1 METAPDYTAS
11 KMGSRLFGWLLLA
24 VIVLILLSVAVN
36 VGGRLLGPLIARGG
50 HSDSTHG
57 YEIIIGNNVLS
68 IPANMIRFSNQ
79 RRDGVT
85 RRLDLYARWPGLTGY
100 TERDR
105 AIFNLLTSKR
115 HLIFMSI
122 EQRTMSRD
130 MSGRYLA
137 IYAELID
144 PNGETAP
151 GNLTVHRFLESSGY
165 KGEEL
170 VLSDPSSGK
179 PEFVA
184 RCLADSGAESFNSC
198 ERDVQFGR
206 DLQIL
211 YRFPRSMLGEWK
223 SLDKA
228 IVDFANAHL
237 LGNDTKQID

>member
-11 KMGSRLFGWLLLA
+11 KTSNRLFGWLLLA
-24 VIVLILLSVAVN
+24 VVALVLLSVAVN

-50 HSDSTHG
+50 HSASTQA

-79 RRDGVT
+79 RRGGVT
-85 RRLDLYARWPGLTGY
+85 GRLDLYARWPGLTGY

-105 AIFNLLTSKR
+105 AIFNLLTPKR

-130 MSGRYLA
+130 MSGRYLP

-144 PNGETAP
+144 PDGEAAP
-151 GNLTVHRFLESSGY
+151 GNLTAHRFLENSGY

-170 VLSDPSSGK
+170 LLSDTGSGK

-184 RCLADSGAESFNSC
+184 RCLADSAAESFNSC

-211 YRFPRSMLGEWK
+211 YRFPRSMLGDWK
-223 SLDKA
+223 LLDKA
-228 IVDFANAHL
+228 VVDFANTHL
-237 LGNDTKQID
+237 LDGKRTG

>member
-1 METAPDYTAS
+1 SSQMERAPDYTAS
-11 KMGSRLFGWLLLA
+11 KMGNRLFGWLLLA
-24 VIVLILLSVAVN
+24 VVALALLSIAVN
-36 VGGRLLGPLIARGG
+36 IGGRVLGPLIARGG
-50 HSDSTHG
+50 HSDSTQA

-85 RRLDLYARWPGLTGY
+85 GRLDLYARWPGLTGY

-105 AIFNLLTSKR
+105 AIFNLLTPKR

-122 EQRTMSRD
+122 EQPTLSRD
-130 MSGRYLA
+130 MTGRYLP

-144 PNGETAP
+144 SDGEAAP
-151 GNLTVHRFLESSGY
+151 GKLTAHRFLENSGY

-170 VLSDPSSGK
+170 LLSDTSSGK

-184 RCLADSGAESFNSC
+184 RCLADSAAESLNSC

-211 YRFPRSMLGEWK
+211 YRFPRSMLGDWK
-223 SLDKA
+223 SLD
-228 IVDFANAHL
+228 
-237 LGNDTKQID
+237 

>member
-211 YRFPRSMLGEWK
+211 YRFPRSMLGECK

>member
-36 VGGRLLGPLIARGG
+36 VG
-50 HSDSTHG
+50 THG

>member
-11 KMGSRLFGWLLLA
+11 KIGNRLFGWLLLA
-24 VIVLILLSVAVN
+24 IIVLILLSVAVN

-50 HSDSTHG
+50 HSDNTHA
-57 YEIIIGNNVLS
+57 YEIIIANNVLS

-85 RRLDLYARWPGLTGY
+85 ARLDLYARWPGLTGY

-105 AIFNLLTSKR
+105 AIFNLLTPKR
-115 HLIFMSI
+115 LLIFMSI

-130 MSGRYLA
+130 MSGRYLP

-144 PNGETAP
+144 LNGEPAP
-151 GNLTVHRFLESSGY
+151 GNLTVHRFLENSGY
-165 KGEEL
+165 QGEEL
-170 VLSDPSSGK
+170 VMSDPGSGK
-179 PEFVA
+179 PDFVA
-184 RCLADSGAESFNSC
+184 RCLVDSAAESFNSC

-211 YRFPRSMLGEWK
+211 YRFPRSMLGDWQ

-228 IVDFANAHL
+228 VVDFANAHL
-237 LGNDTKQID
+237 LGNETKQIN

>member
-1 METAPDYTAS
+1 
-11 KMGSRLFGWLLLA
+11 MGSRLFGWLLLA

>member
-1 METAPDYTAS
+1 METTPDYTPS
-11 KMGSRLFGWLLLA
+11 KMGNRLFGWLLLA
-24 VIVLILLSVAVN
+24 VVALVLLSVAVN
-36 VGGRLLGPLIARGG
+36 IGGRLLGPLIARGG
-50 HSDSTHG
+50 HSDSTQT

-85 RRLDLYARWPGLTGY
+85 ARLDLYARWPGLTGY

-130 MSGRYLA
+130 MSGRYLP
-137 IYAELID
+137 IYAELIERE
-144 PNGETAP
+144 GETAP
-151 GNLTVHRFLESSGY
+151 GNLTVHRFLEDSGY

-184 RCLADSGAESFNSC
+184 RCLADSTAESFNSC

-211 YRFPRSMLGEWK
+211 YRFPRSMLGDWK

-228 IVDFANAHL
+228 VIDFANAHL
-237 LGNDTKQID
+237 LGNDTGKID

>member
-36 VGGRLLGPLIARGG
+36 VGGRLFGPLIARGG

>member
-1 METAPDYTAS
+1 METAPDYTPS
-11 KMGSRLFGWLLLA
+11 KMGNRLFGWLLLA
-24 VIVLILLSVAVN
+24 AVALVLLSVAVN
-36 VGGRLLGPLIARGG
+36 IGGRLLGPLIARGG
-50 HSDSTHG
+50 HSDSTQT

-68 IPANMIRFSNQ
+68 VPANMIRFSNQ

-85 RRLDLYARWPGLTGY
+85 ARLDLYARWPGLTGY

-105 AIFNLLTSKR
+105 AIFNLLTPKR

-130 MSGRYLA
+130 MSGRYLP
-137 IYAELID
+137 IYAELIERE
-144 PNGETAP
+144 GETAP
-151 GNLTVHRFLESSGY
+151 GNLTVHRFLEDSGY

-184 RCLADSGAESFNSC
+184 RCLADSTAESFNSC

-211 YRFPRSMLGEWK
+211 YRFPRSMLGDWK

-228 IVDFANAHL
+228 VIDFANAHL
-237 LGNDTKQID
+237 LGNDTGKID

>member
-1 METAPDYTAS
+1 METAPDYTVS
-11 KMGSRLFGWLLLA
+11 RIGSRLFGWLLLA
-24 VIVLILLSVAVN
+24 VIVVILLSVAVN
-36 VGGRLLGPLIARGG
+36 IGGRLLGPLIARGG
-50 HSDSTHG
+50 HSDSTHA

-68 IPANMIRFSNQ
+68 VPANMIRFSSQ

-85 RRLDLYARWPGLTGY
+85 GRLDLYARWPGLTGY
-100 TERDR
+100 TEHDR
-105 AIFNLLTSKR
+105 AIFNLLTPKR

-130 MSGRYLA
+130 MSGRYLP

-144 PNGETAP
+144 PTGEVLP
-151 GNLTVHRFLESSGY
+151 GNLTIHRFLENSGY

-184 RCLADSGAESFNSC
+184 RCLADGPAESFNSC

-228 IVDFANAHL
+228 VVGFANAHL
-237 LGNDTKQID
+237 LGNKTKQTD

>member
-1 METAPDYTAS
+1 METTPDYTPS
-11 KMGSRLFGWLLLA
+11 KMGNRLFGWLLLA
-24 VIVLILLSVAVN
+24 VVALVLLSVAVN
-36 VGGRLLGPLIARGG
+36 IGGRLLGPLIARGG
-50 HSDSTHG
+50 HSDSTQT

-85 RRLDLYARWPGLTGY
+85 ARLDLYARWPGLTGY

-105 AIFNLLTSKR
+105 AIFNLLTPKR
-115 HLIFMSI
+115 HLIFLSI

-130 MSGRYLA
+130 MSGRYLP
-137 IYAELID
+137 IYAELIERE
-144 PNGETAP
+144 GETAP
-151 GNLTVHRFLESSGY
+151 GNLTVHRFLEDSGY

-184 RCLADSGAESFNSC
+184 RCLADSTAESFNSC

-211 YRFPRSMLGEWK
+211 YRFPRSMLGDWK

-228 IVDFANAHL
+228 VIDFANAHL
-237 LGNDTKQID
+237 LGNDTGKID

>member
-1 METAPDYTAS
+1 
-11 KMGSRLFGWLLLA
+11 
-24 VIVLILLSVAVN
+24 
-36 VGGRLLGPLIARGG
+36 
-50 HSDSTHG
+50 
-57 YEIIIGNNVLS
+57 IIGNNVLS

-85 RRLDLYARWPGLTGY
+85 GRLDLYARWPGLTGY

-105 AIFNLLTSKR
+105 AIFNLLTPKR

-130 MSGRYLA
+130 MSGRYLP
-137 IYAELID
+137 IYAELIESD
-144 PNGETAP
+144 GKAAP
-151 GNLTVHRFLESSGY
+151 GNLTVHRFLENSGY

-170 VLSDPSSGK
+170 VLSDTSNGK
-179 PEFVA
+179 PEFVT
-184 RCLADSGAESFNSC
+184 RCLADNAAESFNSC

-211 YRFPRSMLGEWK
+211 YRFPPRSMLGDWK

-228 IVDFANAHL
+228 VVDFANTHL
-237 LGNDTKQID
+237 LDGKRAN

>member
-11 KMGSRLFGWLLLA
+11 KMGNRLFGWLLLA
-24 VIVLILLSVAVN
+24 VVALFLLSVAVN
-36 VGGRLLGPLIARGG
+36 IGGRLLGPLIARGG
-50 HSDSTHG
+50 HSDSTQT

-68 IPANMIRFSNQ
+68 VPANMIRFSNQ

-85 RRLDLYARWPGLTGY
+85 ARLDLYARWPGLTGY

-105 AIFNLLTSKR
+105 AIFNLLTPKR
-115 HLIFMSI
+115 HLIFLSI

-130 MSGRYLA
+130 MSGRYLP
-137 IYAELID
+137 IYAELIERE
-144 PNGETAP
+144 GETAP
-151 GNLTVHRFLESSGY
+151 GNLTVHRFLEDSGY

-170 VLSDPSSGK
+170 VLSDPSSGR

-184 RCLADSGAESFNSC
+184 RCLADSTAESFNSC

-211 YRFPRSMLGEWK
+211 YRFPRSMLGDWK

-228 IVDFANAHL
+228 VIDFANAHL
-237 LGNDTKQID
+237 LGNDTGKID